1 MCEIVPYFVILRY
14 RNPKLTVRRRFYSY
28 HTAEE
33 FVSSVVRVN
42 EYEHAVMPTE
52 IKFQISNEAHD
63 LSF

>member
-1 MCEIVPYFVILRY
+1 MCEIVPYFVIVRY
-14 RNPKLTVRRRFYSY
+14 RNPKLTVRRRFHSY

-52 IKFQISNEAHD
+52 IVFQIVD
-63 LSF
+63 DCDGLPY